1 MSYEVILLNEDYAGS
16 IHMLEKHIFP
26 DSYSEASL
34 KSDLSSLSS
43 ICLGVVWDCRLCG
56 YCICT
61 SVLDEAE
68 LLRIAV
74 APDFRKKGIASTLMK
89 SLTDE
94 CDRRNI
100 ANIYLEVRCSNTGA
114 RRLYE
119 KFDFIKSGC
128 RKAYYSDNGE
138 DAILYTRFKDRR

>member
-1 MSYEVILLNEDYAGS
+1 MNFKVIKLGDDFAQRV
-16 IHMLEKHIFP
+16 HMLETNIFP
-26 DSYSEASL
+26 DPYSKEAL
-34 KSDLSSLSS
+34 KKDLSSFSV
-43 ICLGVVWDCRLCG
+43 ICLGAVSDTELCG

-74 APDFRKKGIASTLMK
+74 SPDCRKKGIASALIK
-89 SLTDE
+89 QLIDE
-94 CDRRNI
+94 CDNRNI
-100 ANIYLEVRCSNTGA
+100 NNIYLEVRSSNTGA

-119 KFDFIKSGC
+119 KFNFIKTGC

-138 DAILYTRFKDRR
+138 DAILYTRFTDRR